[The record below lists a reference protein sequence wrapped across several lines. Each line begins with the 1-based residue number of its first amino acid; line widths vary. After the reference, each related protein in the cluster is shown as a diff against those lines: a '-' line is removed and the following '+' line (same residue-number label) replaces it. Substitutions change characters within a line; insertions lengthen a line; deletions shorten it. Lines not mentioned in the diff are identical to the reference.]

1 MAHSYRTPVHWG
13 LAIVQIVLFIAAVL
27 SAYLSEEK
35 QWTWFLGISILT
47 TILFAVTKVFET
59 FPGAKDL
66 LAFDDMA
73 AKLAS
78 GAIPYGVT
86 RYFNMQDPKEQA
98 SRNEE
103 TQTAI
108 SHATGMWLCAN
119 SGASYLDP
127 AIYRHWSFIEKRLS
141 EGVEFRVVLLDPLCE
156 EKGFRNQL
164 NVAGEQ
170 SDSKINVPNLVKLH
184 NTYPTLEIRFT
195 RLGMHA
201 TVFVTDT
208 CLFFDP
214 YHVGLVNDRIENRS
228 FCLKIGPTKPAEGVG
243 LYRLFKAH
251 FDSLW
256 RSSVSIEDWIDEARE
271 TLPLQLPMLKYR
283 KYHQQHK

>member
-1 MAHSYRTPVHWG
+1 MAHSYRPCVHWV
-13 LAIVQIVLFIAAVL
+13 LAIIQIVLFAAAVT

-35 QWTWFLGISILT
+35 QWTWFLGVSILA
-47 TILFAVTKVFET
+47 TILFAVTKAFEA

-78 GAIPYGVT
+78 AAIPYGVT

-98 SRNEE
+98 NRNQE
-103 TQTAI
+103 TQAAI
-108 SHATGMWLCAN
+108 THATGMWLCAN

-141 EGVEFRVVLLDPLCE
+141 EGIEFRVVLLDPLSE
-156 EKGFRNQL
+156 EKGFRNQM
-164 NVAGEQ
+164 NVDGEQ
-170 SDSKINVPNLVKLH
+170 SDSKINIPNLVKLH

-201 TVFVTDT
+201 TVFVTDA

-228 FCLKIGPTKPAEGVG
+228 FCLKIAPTTPVEGVG

-256 RSSVSIEDWIDEARE
+256 RSSVSIEDWINEARE
-271 TLPLQLPMLKYR
+271 KLPFQLPKLKDR
-283 KYHQQHK
+283 QHHQRRE